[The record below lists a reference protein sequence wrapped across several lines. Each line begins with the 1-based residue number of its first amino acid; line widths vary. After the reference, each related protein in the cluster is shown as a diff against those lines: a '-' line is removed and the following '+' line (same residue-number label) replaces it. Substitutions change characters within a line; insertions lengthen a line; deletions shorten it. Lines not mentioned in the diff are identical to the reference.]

1 MDNLTALKNLYVALG
16 GDSDDVAGMT
26 LLCDVIN
33 KIATLVSS
41 TGGML
46 PAVTTTNNGKILK
59 VVSGKW
65 ELAADAT

>member
-1 MDNLTALKNLYVALG
+1 MDNLTAFKNLYVAFG
-16 GDSDDVAGMT
+16 GSSDTVASMT
-26 LLCDVIN
+26 VTCDVVAAL
-33 KIATLVSS
+33 ATLIGS

-46 PAVTTTNNGKILK
+46 PAVTTTNNGKIMK